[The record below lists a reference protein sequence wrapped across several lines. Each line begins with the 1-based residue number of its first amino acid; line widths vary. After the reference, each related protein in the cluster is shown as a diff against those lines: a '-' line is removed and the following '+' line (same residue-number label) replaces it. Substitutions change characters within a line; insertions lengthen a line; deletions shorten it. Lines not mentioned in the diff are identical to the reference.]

1 MSTRRARKHKGLVES
16 EKMLHHLPGD
26 YNQSSKIRCV
36 NLERAEAAESA
47 YERHK
52 REKQNPELERELN
65 DLFDFLLG
73 VKP

>member
-26 YNQSSKIRCV
+26 YHQSSKIRCV

-47 YERHK
+47 YEWHK
-52 REKQNPELERELN
+52 REKRRPELAQELN
-65 DLFDFLLG
+65 ELFDWVLR
-73 VKP
+73 K

>member
-26 YNQSSKIRCV
+26 YHQSSKIRCV

-47 YERHK
+47 YEWHK
-52 REKQNPELERELN
+52 REKRRPELAQELN
-65 DLFDFLLG
+65 ELFDWMFR
-73 VKP
+73 K